1 MPLPNDK
8 SGDADISSN
17 SVVDAAARYRVLVET
32 LPSEH
37 HELFLSCCT
46 GEALLDDVKALKI
59 LKDGKKVRQLGRIQ
73 KFVKSCEPM
82 FAALDVF
89 SQVDPIHFGTVWGG
103 VRVLVQ
109 LTANFLNFYDR
120 LTESLFTMAGTIDY
134 FRVVQTYSVASGSK
148 RLAVLLD
155 SVFAEILDFL
165 TGVMRIFHTSEGK
178 AKSRARTYAAAAFKP
193 FRFDQ
198 VVSQMKEY
206 RTAVVAELVLLQA
219 IKQEDLLV
227 NNSLEEE
234 HDSFRPGVK
243 LFRSLGPEINDAL
256 ISRIRTW
263 LAPTWYTS
271 AYQDACELRAGSTAG
286 WIFEQP
292 AYQTWRAL
300 QQESS
305 TLWIHGKPGSGKTI
319 LAAALVDHE
328 KATSPDQ
335 SPFYFFFDSLQSPAS
350 SSKSAYTAILSQILQ
365 RHSANEKLIDMFRF
379 CMCFTT
385 DGQPTASTREAGDL
399 LELCLQLPELEN
411 SVIILDGLDEC
422 DDLEKEM
429 IHSLK
434 NITLRASV
442 KSIVLGRSSV
452 QGVLKNIP
460 GLIDIEV
467 GVFNLDDI
475 QEYLRGELTESVG
488 NDILPAKLDIEVT
501 VGRLSRRADGMFLWA
516 RLMMV
521 YLNSPGLLVS
531 ERLEAISDVDMPEG
545 LERMYERILRQMSRA
560 GKTSLRL
567 AYHVFMCLMYARR
580 PLTMIEL
587 EDSVVSRRKGGIDEP
602 SRKIPNFS
610 DNVLSIC
617 GGFVERH
624 SLVVERDQPPYPS
637 FRFIHAS
644 VKEYFRMEPQ
654 RRIDGAAVLK
664 DFVLVPLALTGN
676 SRLAAQALEYMI
688 YAMPKERITT
698 STSAST
704 ELLTQRPL
712 SQYAT
717 INWPHHMLATNGNQV
732 AVQEAYTQEPM
743 AYAEFISALCQT
755 LSSPS
760 AISAW
765 IQSCFIFQH
774 EPPVPTLL
782 EWVDDCNR
790 PTFPW
795 RKHFLQIDDVVP
807 EIKSLADYLD
817 RVIREWGT
825 HLWRDPSCIWEE
837 IGAFMPSAFVI
848 NPRGITV
855 RNLVSR
861 KAPLLLSKEPIHKVS
876 RLMPNGKLD
885 YVLSVFPTKVFV
897 ESATSR
903 ATAWGNDCFECLEY
917 SHDWL
922 ARLEVFSI
930 DECEEVGS
938 LEIPLEEDEVRLQIF
953 QTLMCSSSGGSLQF
967 PLSMGPDGSHFTILG
982 TLYHIQGELDSL
994 SYNATKI
1001 PTKIPQANRNFYEVP
1016 PEGPWMPDPRSLFL
1030 YWIYFDDSMRY
1041 LSLVEQRPQNRILV
1055 SVFEFTSEKERVRYV
1070 AKSGVSLPK
1079 PHDVYYPG
1087 RDRREFELAFHP
1099 FMPLLAIAG
1108 TFDTFIWEF
1117 TSNRSR
1123 EGFSKLTSGVTDDH
1137 GRIEFVSFSSDGNS
1151 CITKRRGGLPSVVSI
1166 ESRTA
1171 GSTRLE
1177 DGSTSHGSSSNR
1189 MLSLR
1194 GPSSLTVSPESSVT
1208 IRSRSQA
1215 LSVQG
1220 KSAGDVMLN
1229 NSKGEVSLSRWSGEG
1244 QNPESLTL
1252 TRIPNLPGSKDI
1264 VPGIVL
1270 PTSSGDPVKIV
1281 LDKGPT
1287 TANQINKPQLHTPYP
1302 TIVQRHISSIQRS
1315 HHARSAGLPN
1325 QASFLAIA
1333 GPDGP
1338 EKDVVSSSSDRDRS
1352 NEDDAS
1358 RRSTVDSLSLDIPAM
1373 TISGENPPDPVF
1385 LTPIFT
1391 SSSTTSDAGH
1401 TGYRDAAGTV
1411 RVASPMLETAKSPQK
1426 SKKKHEWSL
1435 KRLFKRTKKV

>member
-1 MPLPNDK
+1 MPRPEEK
-8 SGDADISSN
+8 SVDHDVSSN
-17 SVVDAAARYRVLVET
+17 SVVDAAMRYRSLVET
-32 LPSEH
+32 LPLEH
-37 HELFLSCCT
+37 YETFLSCCT

-134 FRVVQTYSVASGSK
+134 FRVVQTYNVVSGSK

-155 SVFAEILDFL
+155 SVFAEVLDFL

-178 AKSRARTYAAAAFKP
+178 AKSRARTYAGAAFKP

-219 IKQEDLLV
+219 IRQEDLLV
-227 NNSLEEE
+227 NNSIEEE
-234 HDSFRPGVK
+234 PDSFV
-243 LFRSLGPEINDAL
+243 DAL

-292 AYQTWRAL
+292 AYQNWRAL

-305 TLWIHGKPGSGKTI
+305 TLWIH
-319 LAAALVDHE
+319 AAALVDHE
-328 KATSPDQ
+328 KATSPGQ

-350 SSKSAYTAILSQILQ
+350 SSKSAYSAILSQILQ

-411 SVIILDGLDEC
+411 SVLILDGLDEC
-422 DDLEKEM
+422 DDLDKEM

-434 NITLRASV
+434 NITLRTSV
-442 KSIVLGRSSV
+442 KSIILGRSSI

-460 GLIDIEV
+460 GLIDIEI

-501 VGRLSRRADGMFLWA
+501 VSRLSRRADGMFLWA

-580 PLTMIEL
+580 PLTMREL
-587 EDSVVSRRKGGIDEP
+587 EDSVVSRKKGGIDEP
-602 SRKIPNFS
+602 SRTIPNFS

-644 VKEYFRMEPQ
+644 VKEYFRTEPQ

-664 DFVLVPLALTGN
+664 DSILVPLALTGN
-676 SRLAAQALEYMI
+676 SRLAAQALEYMV

-698 STSAST
+698 STTPST
-704 ELLTQRPL
+704 ELLVQRPL

-717 INWPHHMLATNGNQV
+717 INWPQHMLATNGDQV
-732 AVQEAYTQEPM
+732 AVQGAYMQEPM

-765 IQSCFIFQH
+765 IQSCFVFQH

-782 EWVDDCNR
+782 EWVDDCTR
-790 PTFPW
+790 PSFPW

-807 EIKSLADYLD
+807 EMKSLADYLD
-817 RVIREWGT
+817 RVVREWGT

-855 RNLVSR
+855 RKPVSR
-861 KAPLLLSKEPIHKVS
+861 KAPLLLSNEPIHKVS

-885 YVLSVFPTKVFV
+885 YVLSVFPTKAFV

-903 ATAWGNDCFECLEY
+903 ATAWGNDCFGCLEY
-917 SHDWL
+917 SHGWL

-938 LEIPLEEDEVRLQIF
+938 LEIQLEEDEVRLQIF
-953 QTLMCSSSGGSLQF
+953 QTMMCSSSGGSLQF
-967 PLSMGPDGSHFTILG
+967 PLSMGPDGSHFAILG
-982 TLYHIQGELDSL
+982 TLYHIHGELSSL
-994 SYNATKI
+994 SYTASKI
-1001 PTKIPQANRNFYEVP
+1001 PTKVPHANRNFYEVP
-1016 PEGPWMPDPRSLFL
+1016 TKGPWMPDPRSLFL
-1030 YWIYFDDSMRY
+1030 YWIYFDESMRY
-1041 LSLVEQRPQNRILV
+1041 LSLVEQRPQNRILA
-1055 SVFEFTSEKERVRYV
+1055 SVFEFRSGGESVRYV

-1099 FMPLLAIAG
+1099 FMPLLALAG

-1117 TSNRSR
+1117 TPSRSR
-1123 EGFSKLTSGVTDDH
+1123 EGFFKLTSGLTDDH
-1137 GRIEFVSFSSDGNS
+1137 GRVEFVSFSSDGMS

-1166 ESRTA
+1166 GNRVAASKQ
-1171 GSTRLE
+1171 LN
-1177 DGSTSHGSSSNR
+1177 DGSISRGRNPNR
-1189 MLSLR
+1189 TLSLR
-1194 GPSSLTVSPESSVT
+1194 EASSFTVSPDSSVT
-1208 IRSRSQA
+1208 VRSGSQA

-1220 KSAGDVMLN
+1220 KSAGDVILN
-1229 NSKGEVSLSRWSGEG
+1229 NSKGEVSLSRWSGER

-1252 TRIPNLPGSKDI
+1252 TRIPNLPGSTDI
-1264 VPGIVL
+1264 VPGVVL
-1270 PTSSGDPVKIV
+1270 PSSSGDPVKIV

-1302 TIVQRHISSIQRS
+1302 TIVERHISSIQRS
-1315 HHARSAGLPN
+1315 HHAQSMGLPN
-1325 QASFLAIA
+1325 RAPFLAIT
-1333 GPDGP
+1333 GSDGP
-1338 EKDVVSSSSDRDRS
+1338 EEDVVSSSSDRDQS

-1358 RRSTVDSLSLDIPAM
+1358 CRSTADSLSLQIPALEV
-1373 TISGENPPDPVF
+1373 SAENPPAPV
-1385 LTPIFT
+1385 LPIPMFT
-1391 SSSTTSDAGH
+1391 SSPIASIPGH
-1401 TGYRDAAGTV
+1401 AVYRHTVGTV
-1411 RVASPMLETAKSPQK
+1411 HSHGPILENAKSHEKQE
-1426 SKKKHEWSL
+1426 KKKRGWSL
-1435 KRLFKRTKKV
+1435 KKLFKRTQKS